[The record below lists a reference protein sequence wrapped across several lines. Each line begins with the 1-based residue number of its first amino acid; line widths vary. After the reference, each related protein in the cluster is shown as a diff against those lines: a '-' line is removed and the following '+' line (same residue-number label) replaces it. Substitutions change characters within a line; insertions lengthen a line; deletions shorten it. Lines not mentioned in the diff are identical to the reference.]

1 MINFWKTMFHKTIN
15 NLDLIKKEI
24 QSKVSKLNYLNYNPK
39 IIAICKTFPISDV
52 LPLINHGHVHFGE
65 NKVQESIAK
74 WTDIKNDFKN
84 IKLHMVGKLQT
95 NKVKHVLPLFDYIH
109 SLDNIKLAEKISNE
123 QQKIGKKIK
132 IFIQVNIGNE
142 SQKSGILVENLFS
155 FYKKC
160 QNDFGLQIEG
170 LMCIPPN
177 DNKSEI
183 YFSKMKKL
191 SDQINLSKLSMG
203 MSDDYLKACE
213 YKTTFFRIGSKI
225 FGERN

>member
-1 MINFWKTMFHKTIN
+1 MFHKTIN
-15 NLDLIKKEI
+15 NLDQIKIEI
-24 QSKVSKLNYLNYNPK
+24 QSKISKLNYLNYNPK

-52 LPLINHGHVHFGE
+52 LPLINYGHVHFGE
-65 NKVQESIAK
+65 NKVQESIEK

-95 NKVKHVLPLFDYIH
+95 NKVKHVLQLFDYIH

-142 SQKSGILVENLFS
+142 SQKSGILEENLSS
-155 FYKKC
+155 FYGKC
-160 QNDFGLQIEG
+160 INDLGLQIEG

-177 DNKSEI
+177 DNNSEI
-183 YFSKMKKL
+183 FFSKMRKL
-191 SDQINLSKLSMG
+191 SDQINLPELSMG

-213 YKTTFFRIGSKI
+213 YKSTFFRIGSKI
-225 FGERN
+225 FGGRN

>member
-1 MINFWKTMFHKTIN
+1 MFHKTIN

-24 QSKVSKLNYLNYNPK
+24 QFKISKLNYLNYNPK

-52 LPLINHGHVHFGE
+52 IPLINYGHVHFGE
-65 NKVQESIAK
+65 NKVQESIEK

-95 NKVKHVLPLFDYIH
+95 NKVKYVLPLFDYIH

-142 SQKSGILVENLFS
+142 SQKSGILEENLFS

-160 QNDFGLQIEG
+160 QNDFCLQIEG

-191 SDQINLSKLSMG
+191 SDQINLSELSMG

>member
-1 MINFWKTMFHKTIN
+1 MFHKTIN

-24 QSKVSKLNYLNYNPK
+24 QFKISKLNYLNYNPK

-52 LPLINHGHVHFGE
+52 IPLINYGHVHFGE
-65 NKVQESIAK
+65 NKVQESIEK

-95 NKVKHVLPLFDYIH
+95 NKVKYVLPLFDYIH

-142 SQKSGILVENLFS
+142 SQKSGILVENLFN
-155 FYKKC
+155 FYEKC
-160 QNDFGLQIEG
+160 INDFGLQVEG

-183 YFSKMKKL
+183 YFSKMRKL
-191 SDQINLSKLSMG
+191 SDQINLPELSMG
-203 MSDDYLKACE
+203 MSDDYLNACE

>member
-1 MINFWKTMFHKTIN
+1 MFHKTIN

-24 QSKVSKLNYLNYNPK
+24 QSKITKLNYLNYNPT

-65 NKVQESIAK
+65 NKVQESIEK

-95 NKVKHVLPLFDYIH
+95 NKVKYVLPLFDYIH

-142 SQKSGILVENLFS
+142 SQKSGILEENLFS

-183 YFSKMKKL
+183 YFSKMKNL
-191 SDQINLSKLSMG
+191 SDKINLSELSMG

-225 FGERN
+225 FGARN

>member
-1 MINFWKTMFHKTIN
+1 MFHKTIN

-24 QSKVSKLNYLNYNPK
+24 QSKISKLNYLNYNPK
-39 IIAICKTFPISDV
+39 IIAICKTFSISDV
-52 LPLINHGHVHFGE
+52 LPLINHGHIHFGE
-65 NKVQESIAK
+65 NKVQESIEK

-142 SQKSGILVENLFS
+142 FQKSGILEENLFS

-160 QNDFGLQIEG
+160 INDFGLQIEG

-177 DNKSEI
+177 DNKSEV
-183 YFSKMKKL
+183 YFSKMRKL
-191 SDQINLSKLSMG
+191 SDQINLPELSMG

>member
-1 MINFWKTMFHKTIN
+1 MFHKTIN

-24 QSKVSKLNYLNYNPK
+24 QSKVLKLNYLNYNPK
-39 IIAICKTFPISDV
+39 IIAVSKTFPISDII
-52 LPLINHGHVHFGE
+52 PLINHGHVHFGE
-65 NKVQESIAK
+65 NKVQESIVK

-95 NKVKHVLPLFDYIH
+95 NKVKYVLPLFDYIH

-142 SQKSGILVENLFS
+142 LQKSGILEENLFS

-160 QNDFGLQIEG
+160 INDFGLQIEG

-177 DNKSEI
+177 DNKSEV
-183 YFSKMKKL
+183 YFSKMRKL
-191 SDQINLSKLSMG
+191 SDQINLPELSMG

>member
-1 MINFWKTMFHKTIN
+1 MFHKTIN

-24 QSKVSKLNYLNYNPK
+24 QSKISNLNYLNYNPE

-52 LPLINHGHVHFGE
+52 LPLINYGHVHFGE
-65 NKVQESIAK
+65 NKVQESIEK

-95 NKVKHVLPLFDYIH
+95 NKVKHVLQLFDYIH

-142 SQKSGILVENLFS
+142 SQKSGILEENLSS
-155 FYKKC
+155 FYGKC
-160 QNDFGLQIEG
+160 INDLGLQIEG

-177 DNKSEI
+177 DNNSEI

-191 SDQINLSKLSMG
+191 SDQINLPELSMG
-203 MSDDYLKACE
+203 MSSDYLKACE

-225 FGERN
+225 FGGRN

>member
-1 MINFWKTMFHKTIN
+1 MFHKTIN
-15 NLDLIKKEI
+15 NLDLINKEI
-24 QSKVSKLNYLNYNPK
+24 QSKISKLNYLNYNPK

-84 IKLHMVGKLQT
+84 IKLHMVGKLQS
-95 NKVKHVLPLFDYIH
+95 NKVKHVLSLFDYIH

-123 QQKIGKKIK
+123 QQKVGKKIK

-142 SQKSGILVENLFS
+142 TQKSGILEENLFS
-155 FYKKC
+155 FYEKC
-160 QNDFGLQIEG
+160 INDFNLQIEG

-183 YFSKMKKL
+183 YFSKMRKL
-191 SDQINLSKLSMG
+191 SDQINLPELSMG
-203 MSDDYLKACE
+203 MSGDYLKACE

>member
-1 MINFWKTMFHKTIN
+1 MFHKTIN

-24 QSKVSKLNYLNYNPK
+24 QSKISKLNYLNYNPK
-39 IIAICKTFPISDV
+39 IIAICKTFPISAV

-65 NKVQESIAK
+65 NKVQESIEK

-191 SDQINLSKLSMG
+191 SDQINLSELSMG